1 MREKRRGER
10 AQGSRHAGPTQGVPW
25 GPVGCEGSH
34 CAHGRVD
41 GHVDGGED
49 SQHSSERSSNSR
61 SSSTGGVGRVACSH
75 HTYICT
81 GCEGGVPRGVREWS
95 HGCVR

>member
-34 CAHGRVD
+34 CAHGCVD

-49 SQHSSERSSNSR
+49 SQHSTQQRAQQQQSVEQH
-61 SSSTGGVGRVACSH
+61 GRR
-75 HTYICT
+75 
-81 GCEGGVPRGVREWS
+81 GPRGMLTPHLYL
-95 HGCVR
+95 HGV